1 MREFAPAKV
10 NLYLHIT
17 GRRSDGYHLIESLV
31 VFAAVGDVVTVRP
44 AGEWSLAL
52 RGPYAAALDGEGD
65 NLVTRAAFALAAQV
79 HCDPSVSAV
88 LEKNLPVAAGLGG
101 GSADAAAVLRAL
113 CRLWRL
119 DVAEDGMRALALD
132 LGADVPVC
140 LAARPT
146 LVSGIGETLRPA
158 PILPECHLLLVNPG
172 VELPTPK
179 VFEAF
184 AARHEPTPAPSA
196 FGGAVDNVAGLA
208 AALASRRNDLEVPA
222 RRLAP
227 AVADVLAWIGA
238 QAGCLLA
245 RMSGSGAT
253 CFGLFADA
261 ATARNAADAAR
272 RERPRWWCASA
283 PVLTSVSAPV
293 SVPMPISAQRGGA

>member
-17 GRRSDGYHLIESLV
+17 GRRPDGYHLIESLV
-31 VFAAVGDVVTVRP
+31 VFAAVGDAVTVRP

-52 RGPYAAALDGEGD
+52 RGPYAAALDGEAD

-79 HCDPSVSAV
+79 HRDPSVSVV

-119 DVAEDGMRALALD
+119 DVAEDQRRVLALG

-146 LVSGIGETLRPA
+146 LVSGIGETLRSA

-172 VELPTPK
+172 VELSTPK

-184 AARHEPTPAPSA
+184 AAGHEPAPAPAPSA
-196 FGGAVDNVAGLA
+196 FGGAVDNVTGLA
-208 AALASRRNDLEVPA
+208 AALASRRNDLEAPA
-222 RRLAP
+222 CRLAP
-227 AVADVLAWIGA
+227 VVADVLAWIGA

-283 PVLTSVSAPV
+283 PVLTSMPASA
-293 SVPMPISAQRGGA
+293 RGGGA